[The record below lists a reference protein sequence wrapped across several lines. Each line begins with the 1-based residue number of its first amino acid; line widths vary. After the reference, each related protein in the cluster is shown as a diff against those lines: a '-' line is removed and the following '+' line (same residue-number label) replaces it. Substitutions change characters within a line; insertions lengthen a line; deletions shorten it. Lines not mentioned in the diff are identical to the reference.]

1 MRAVRSFVVMM
12 ALAPTLG
19 RAQAVPAEAAAATEV
34 EDPRL
39 AWRGARWACLVGG
52 GVAVTL
58 GLLSYANGV
67 DDESAV
73 TDAAR
78 DERGVVTGLSQRE
91 ALRLQDSAGR
101 FKSLGALSIGLGAA
115 LVAAG
120 VTLWALEPPGPAATP
135 KAPDPVI
142 RPFSLAPS
150 FGPDGPGLV
159 LGGRF

>member
-39 AWRGARWACLVGG
+39 AWRGARWACRVGG

-91 ALRLQDSAGR
+91 VDWLVANAASIESRLQS
-101 FKSLGALSIGLGAA
+101 KWHAA
-115 LVAAG
+115 NESTTTA
-120 VTLWALEPPGPAATP
+120 AATDSTND
-135 KAPDPVI
+135 A
-142 RPFSLAPS
+142 
-150 FGPDGPGLV
+150 
-159 LGGRF
+159 